1 MILFCRQS
9 NETMLGG
16 MIIVVVSRVPSKEVV
31 LIPVYP
37 FSPAWRPF
45 LPFDMAGGTESHHWH
60 VVSTARTKVLDLSSQ
75 SEA

>member
-1 MILFCRQS
+1 
-9 NETMLGG
+9 MLGG

-37 FSPAWRPF
+37 FSLAWRPF